1 MSPILWNNSGHS
13 VKRWIGSNLN
23 IYFSLGCFILQN
35 AETQYYNKMCKGMM
49 LSIAYAANI
58 GGTATLTGTAPNLV
72 FSGQVTRQV
81 FLLFIITFSQ
91 LERRVW
97 EVILFYFIF
106 SVLARENRSF
116 SLGFSLA
123 RGYGNCDWLEY
134 FEFQRLSNV
143 SKASLYID

>member
-13 VKRWIGSNLN
+13 VKRWIDSNLN
-23 IYFSLGCFILQN
+23 IYFYLGCFFLQS

-81 FLLFIITFSQ
+81 FPLFVITFSQ
-91 LERRVW
+91 LERGVW
-97 EVILFYFIF
+97 GVNWFFF

-116 SLGFSLA
+116 SLDVSLA
-123 RGYGNCDWLEY
+123 RAYGNCDWLEY
-134 FEFQRLSNV
+134 FEFQLISNV